1 MSKPTFFEPP
11 KYNLIGRNQLW
22 IDSCIHAHDT
32 WCGCS
37 YPIAHFIDSVVPV
50 GHKDRDLTINEIL
63 SRDLTAKCHFGGAA
77 ETNGGVAP
85 ALDTAAREN
94 TEEEDLEK
102 LFSEDAIEELLEAA
116 ANDERPR

>member
-1 MSKPTFFEPP
+1 MSRPSFFEPP

-37 YPIAHFIDSVVPV
+37 YPIAHFIDSVVPI

-63 SRDLTAKCHFGGAA
+63 SRDLSTKCHSGGLAETSGGVGPAFGTAAA
-77 ETNGGVAP
+77 ENI
-85 ALDTAAREN
+85 
-94 TEEEDLEK
+94 EEEDLEK
-102 LFSEDAIEELLEAA
+102 LFSDNAIEELLEAA
-116 ANDERPR
+116 AEDESPR